1 MSPVFFMREGIMFDS
16 AVGEFLADLE
26 LAGRAPLTRK
36 RHRVELGLLGR
47 WIASEGLQWEDMSRK
62 QLQGYLRQRASLSAS
77 ARANMLC
84 SFRVFFTWSVDQEYI
99 ARSPAVNLKTP
110 QRPHPL
116 PRALT
121 LAQVRQLVTH
131 LAGGTGR
138 RARRDEALLLTAL
151 YAGLRGCEL
160 ATLRWPAVD
169 LQDRVIAIRL
179 SKMGKGRAVPIHP
192 ALLDVLISWRDMQ
205 QLDQAAPVF
214 ALGDAPIA
222 AGRVVKIARR
232 AAAGSG
238 VQFTAHQLR
247 HTFATWALRRSKNL
261 YAVSKS
267 LGHSQLRQTEIYV
280 SAEVDDLRSA
290 VDQLPAVD
298 SW

>member
-1 MSPVFFMREGIMFDS
+1 MLLETAI
-16 AVGEFLADLE
+16 GEFVTDLE

-36 RHRVELGLLGR
+36 RHRVELGLLNR
-47 WIASEGLQWEDMSRK
+47 WIAAENLQWQELSRK
-62 QLQGYLRQRASLSAS
+62 ELQRYLRTRASLSAS

-84 SFRVFFTWSVDQEYI
+84 SFRVYFAWALDQEYI
-99 ARSPAVNLKTP
+99 DRSPAVNFRTP
-110 QRPHPL
+110 QRPKPL

-121 LAQVRQLVTH
+121 LLQVRQLLDH
-131 LAGGTGR
+131 LAAGAGR
-138 RARRDEALLLTAL
+138 RARRDQVLLLTAL

-160 ATLRWPAVD
+160 ARLHWPDVD
-169 LQDRVIAIRL
+169 LQAGVISIRL

-192 ALLDVLISWRDMQ
+192 ALLEVLISWREVQ
-205 QLDQAAPVF
+205 QLDSSAPVF
-214 ALGDAPIA
+214 SLDDTAIA
-222 AGRVVKIARR
+222 AGRVVKIAQKVR
-232 AAAGSG
+232 AGSG
-238 VQFTAHQLR
+238 VQFTTHMLR
-247 HTFATWALRRSKNL
+247 HSFATWTLRKSKNL

>member
-1 MSPVFFMREGIMFDS
+1 MHLDTAI
-16 AVGEFLADLE
+16 GEFLADLE

-47 WIASEGLQWEDMSRK
+47 WIENEGLQWADLTRK
-62 QLQGYLRQRASLSAS
+62 QLQGYLRTRAGLSAS

-99 ARSPAVNLKTP
+99 DRSPAVNFRTP
-110 QRPHPL
+110 QRSKPL

-121 LAQVRQLVTH
+121 LHQVRDLVAH
-131 LAGGTGR
+131 LVAGAGR

-160 ATLRWPAVD
+160 ARLCWPDVD
-169 LQDRVIAIRL
+169 LQAGVIAIRL
-179 SKMGKGRAVPIHP
+179 SKMNKGRAVPIHP
-192 ALLDVLISWRDMQ
+192 ALLEVLISWRAV
-205 QLDQAAPVF
+205 QLLDSSAPVF
-214 ALGDAPIA
+214 SLDQVQIAP
-222 AGRVVKIARR
+222 GRVVKIARR
-232 AAAGSG
+232 ARIASG
-238 VQFTAHQLR
+238 VDFTAHVLR
-247 HTFATWALRRSKNL
+247 HTFATWTLRKSKNL

-280 SAEVDDLRSA
+280 SAEVEDLRTA
-290 VDQLPAVD
+290 INQLPGVD
-298 SW
+298 LW